1 MKGKLEASST
11 IDSIWD
17 KQAFE
22 SLPETRD
29 KDWYAFRLD
38 TIEKLKKGV
47 QEPNKKVF
55 DALYDWMY
63 TVNKGPDLETI
74 LET

>member
-1 MKGKLEASST
+1 MTLEATSA
-11 IDSIWD
+11 IDNPWV

-22 SLPETRD
+22 SLPETRNG
-29 KDWYAFRLD
+29 DWQGFRLN
-38 TIEKLKKGV
+38 TIAKLMKGT
-47 QEPNKKVF
+47 QEPNKKIF

-74 LET
+74 SEN